1 MAVSRDKSQSLHAYS
16 IFNPRDWSRQLVV
29 LAALITIVF
38 VTGGTSR
45 YDTPHVMLLRPLAIA
60 AAGFALVSFNADH
73 WRAFRPPIII
83 LGCAILL
90 TALHL
95 VPLPPDV
102 WRSLPGREIIEQVD
116 GLAGLEG
123 IWRPLSMFP
132 EGTQNALYSLSVP
145 AAVLLVGVQLDERD
159 RVRMLALVTV
169 MCMAS
174 GLVGVAQAA
183 GVDLR
188 FYRVSSENAGLFAN
202 RNHQAAM
209 LAAMF
214 PMMAAIALC
223 APAYTRQARAVRLV
237 VAAGMAALVP
247 LILVT
252 GSRMGLVVGV
262 VSFACLAFMRFSRRE
277 SGKGFALS
285 GLMQAAAG
293 VLIAAG
299 MAAATVFLARD
310 KAVDRMD
317 GVGEEL
323 RWPVWQSVIE
333 FLPQYM
339 PWGSGVGT
347 FVPVYQIHEPPSL
360 LMPGYF
366 NQAHNDWL
374 DIVLTAG
381 LPGVILA
388 GAALV
393 VWAAAARSALSEL
406 SVAGHLRRC
415 GVIVILVLA
424 FASASDYPLRTPIG
438 SALLAVAAVW
448 AWSPSSRRMHK
459 EG

>member
-1 MAVSRDKSQSLHAYS
+1 
-16 IFNPRDWSRQLVV
+16 
-29 LAALITIVF
+29 
-38 VTGGTSR
+38 
-45 YDTPHVMLLRPLAIA
+45 
-60 AAGFALVSFNADH
+60 
-73 WRAFRPPIII
+73 
-83 LGCAILL
+83 
-90 TALHL
+90 
-95 VPLPPDV
+95 
-102 WRSLPGREIIEQVD
+102 
-116 GLAGLEG
+116 
-123 IWRPLSMFP
+123 
-132 EGTQNALYSLSVP
+132 
-145 AAVLLVGVQLDERD
+145 
-159 RVRMLALVTV
+159 
-169 MCMAS
+169 
-174 GLVGVAQAA
+174 
-183 GVDLR
+183 
-188 FYRVSSENAGLFAN
+188 
-202 RNHQAAM
+202 M